1 MTRSPPFLVLLFAV
15 LASCTSPTPL
25 PFDAEN
31 AEVTLTSGTQADAHA
46 ALQVITKFLEHWR
59 DDEIEKALAF
69 VIPKLRDQ
77 FQKELT
83 RKHESVKGIK
93 HIKSIRV
100 YTHSRRNVLVA
111 RVGFVVAPDQEIRM
125 DMELGEG
132 RWMVTAL

>member
-1 MTRSPPFLVLLFAV
+1 MMRSLPLIVLLFAV

-25 PFDAEN
+25 PFDAEK
-31 AEVTLTSGTQADAHA
+31 AEVTLSSGTQVDAHA
-46 ALQVITKFLEHWR
+46 ALQVIAKFLEHWR

-93 HIKSIRV
+93 HIKSIRI

-111 RVGFVVAPDQEIRM
+111 RVWFVVAPHQGIGM
-125 DMELGEG
+125 DMEFGEG